1 MSLYIF
7 VRFHAR
13 ENQEGALERAL
24 AEVVPPSRQEP
35 GCLEVQA
42 YRATGD
48 PRLFY
53 IHSRWKDETDF
64 DRHATLPH
72 TVKFIQTVEP
82 LLDHLFEVTR
92 TTVIV

>member
-1 MSLYIF
+1 MTLYIF

-24 AEVVPPSRQEP
+24 VEVVPPSRQES
-35 GCLEVQA
+35 GCLEIQA
-42 YRATGD
+42 YRSASD

-53 IHSRWKDETDF
+53 IHSRWQDEADF

-72 TVKFIQTVEP
+72 TVKFIQAVEP
-82 LLDHLFEVTR
+82 LLDHPLEVTR
-92 TTVIV
+92 TSVIA